1 METSVPG
8 RAETRLQAKILT
20 RLRDAGPQSRI
31 QLSEHFEVSR
41 TTIGTEL
48 GRLTA
53 LHLVEEIGPA
63 ASRGGRRSTVIDL
76 AGHVRFVGIAIGA
89 TSVSSAVTDGRLRVL
104 AFERTECD
112 VRRGPEPVLELAAE
126 QGRRLLVKLG
136 VDRPLGVGVS
146 VPGPVDFSRG
156 IPVSPPIMPGW
167 DGYPV
172 RDVLGRRFDCPVLL
186 DNDVNAMALGEQHT
200 GVAGTVENFL
210 FVKVGTGIGCGIV
223 AKSEL
228 YRGMDGCA
236 GDIGHIPVADSDAI
250 CVCGN
255 TGCLE
260 ASFGGGALAR
270 DALAA
275 ARSGRSPMLGEL
287 LERNG
292 TLTAADVGEA
302 VGAGD
307 PVSVQLVRDGGRR
320 VGEVLAGLVSFFN
333 PSLIVLGGGLTLL
346 GHILLAE
353 IRGTI
358 YRRSLPLATRN
369 LPIVMSDLGARAGVI
384 GAARLVSQEAYEV
397 SR

>member
-1 METSVPG
+1 M
-8 RAETRLQAKILT
+8 
-20 RLRDAGPQSRI
+20 
-31 QLSEHFEVSR
+31 SR

-48 GRLTA
+48 GRLAA
-53 LHLVEEIGPA
+53 LRLVEEIGPA

-76 AGHVRFVGIAIGA
+76 AGRVRFVGIAIGA
-89 TSVSSAVTDGRLRVL
+89 TSVSTAVTDGRLRVL

-112 VRRGPEPVLELAAE
+112 VRRGPEPVLELAVE
-126 QGRRLLVKLG
+126 QSRRLLLKLG
-136 VDRPLGVGVS
+136 VDRPLGVGVG

-172 RDVLGRRFDCPVLL
+172 RDLLGGRFDCPVFL
-186 DNDVNAMALGEQHT
+186 DNDANVMALGEQH
-200 GVAGTVENFL
+200 AGAAGIVENFL

-223 AKSEL
+223 AKGEL

-236 GDIGHIPVADSDAI
+236 GDIGHIPVADSDAV
-250 CVCGN
+250 CACGN

-260 ASFGGGALAR
+260 ASFGGDALAR

-275 ARSGRSPMLGEL
+275 ARSGRSPLLREL
-287 LERNG
+287 LERTG

-307 PVSVQLVRDGGRR
+307 AASVQMVRDGGRR

-346 GHILLAE
+346 GHVLLAE
-353 IRGTI
+353 IRGAI

-369 LPIVMSDLGARAGVI
+369 LPIMMSELGPQAGVI
-384 GAARLVSQEAYEV
+384 GAARLVSEEV
-397 SR
+397 YGVAG